1 MTRLH
6 CRRIIAYSDSDT
18 RDMSRVFLRA
28 AMSHALPDCQTDTES
43 LLSNGCPT
51 DWEHTAN
58 AGEPPEKAD
67 AGCGNAGEPP
77 EKADAGC
84 GNAGVPPEKA
94 DAGCGKAGEPERRMP
109 TAGMGRSEEADMGSR
124 NPGDTRY
131 GYVRVV
137 KFH

>member
-77 EKADAGC
+77 EKAD
-84 GNAGVPPEKA
+84 
-94 DAGCGKAGEPERRMP
+94 DGCGKAGEPERRMP

>member
-1 MTRLH
+1 
-6 CRRIIAYSDSDT
+6 
-18 RDMSRVFLRA
+18 MSRVFLRA

-43 LLSNGCPT
+43 LLSSGCPT
-51 DWEHTAN
+51 DWGHTAN

-67 AGCGNAGEPP
+67 AGCGKAGE
-77 EKADAGC
+77 
-84 GNAGVPPEKA
+84 PPEKA

>member
-67 AGCGNAGEPP
+67 AGF
-77 EKADAGC
+77 
-84 GNAGVPPEKA
+84 
-94 DAGCGKAGEPERRMP
+94 GKAGEPERRMP

>member
-58 AGEPPEKAD
+58 AGEPSEKAD
-67 AGCGNAGEPP
+67 ADSGKAGE
-77 EKADAGC
+77 
-84 GNAGVPPEKA
+84 PPEKA